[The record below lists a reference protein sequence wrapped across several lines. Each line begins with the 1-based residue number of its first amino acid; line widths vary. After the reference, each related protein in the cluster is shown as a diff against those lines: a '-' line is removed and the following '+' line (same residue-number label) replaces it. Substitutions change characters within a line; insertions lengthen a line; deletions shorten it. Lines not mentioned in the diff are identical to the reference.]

1 MIKEMFMM
9 DSFTCQWLMVMV
21 STLTTKAQFMMDN
34 GNLTNKM
41 DKELK
46 NLQMGQYSK
55 AIISR
60 EVSQDMVR

>member
-21 STLTTKAQFMMDN
+21 STLITKAQFMMDN

-46 NLQMGQYSK
+46 SLQTGQYSK

>member
-1 MIKEMFMM
+1 
-9 DSFTCQWLMVMV
+9 MV